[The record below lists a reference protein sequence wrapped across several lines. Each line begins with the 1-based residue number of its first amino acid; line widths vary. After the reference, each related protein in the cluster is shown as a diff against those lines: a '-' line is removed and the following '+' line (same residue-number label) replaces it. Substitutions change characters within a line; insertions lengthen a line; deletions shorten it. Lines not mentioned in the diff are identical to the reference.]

1 MKAELKNYRQSPR
14 KVRLVADAIRGKR
27 VAAALTDLQ
36 FLGKRAALPFAKLI
50 ESAVANA
57 SHNHKTETTDLVIK
71 SVSVTKGPTL
81 KRSRPRSRGM
91 ATRINKRTS
100 ILKVELQVKAPK
112 AKKPRPVTV
121 PKKAPAKAAP
131 AQ

>member
-14 KVRLVADAIRGKR
+14 KVRLVADAVRGKR
-27 VAAALTDLQ
+27 VAAALLDLQ

-57 SHNHKTETTDLVIK
+57 SHNHKTDATDLVIK

-81 KRSRPRSRGM
+81 KRLKPRSRGM
-91 ATRINKRTS
+91 ANRINKRTS
-100 ILKVELQVKAPK
+100 VLRVELAV
-112 AKKPRPVTV
+112 
-121 PKKAPAKAAP
+121 KAPAKAKQPKPVKLVKKVTAK
-131 AQ
+131 AE